1 MKLNTAKKLTA
12 GALALSMMFAMA
24 VPMAFAESETEVV
37 PDTPA
42 SITTSSITKTLENV
56 NNKEGAVPNITA
68 KLTVDDNGKAKTKPS
83 AVTGDAAIRID
94 AATVTSGTG
103 AFTVHL
109 DNITVPGIYT
119 YGLTEEAVNEAGVKP
134 NNKHYTL
141 TVYALNSSSTQAGTN
156 KIGEYKLRLDEDD
169 GEKKLDDIENRY
181 YAGEVD
187 IKKVVTGNFANR
199 EQKFDFEVTLVSD
212 LPVTSEVT
220 IAGEK
225 VTFTLDTTT
234 NKYVATKDIQL
245 KDGEIKGIQNLPYG
259 VTYTVKEFTTDT
271 SGNKTYAVKDNDE
284 LTVNGQKYTVDFDN
298 ETGAFEYT
306 SDTTKYTA
314 TITNDT
320 GSEAPDM
327 GVILDNAPYMLM
339 LAVVAGG
346 AMTLVIKKRREE
358 E

>member
-24 VPMAFAESETEVV
+24 VPMAFAESGTEVV
-37 PDTPA
+37 P
-42 SITTSSITKTLENV
+42 STSATASITKTLENV
-56 NNKEGAVPNITA
+56 NNKETGTVPAITA
-68 KLTVDDNGKAKTKPS
+68 KLTVDNNGKAKTKPD

-271 SGNKTYAVKDNDE
+271 SGNKIYAVKDNDE
-284 LTVNGQKYTVDFDN
+284 LTVKGQKYTVDFDN

-327 GVILDNAPYMLM
+327 GVILDNAPYILM
-339 LAVVAGG
+339 LTVVAGG